1 MDEGGRFREKVKEWW
16 ASFTVNGTASFR
28 LATKLKL
35 LKGRLKEWELE
46 NRGNWKHRKEDVLN

>member
-1 MDEGGRFREKVKEWW
+1 MEGFREKVKEWW
-16 ASFTVNGTASFR
+16 ASFTVNRTASFM

-46 NRGNWKHRKEDVLN
+46 NRGN